1 MIVKIFQSRIYY
13 FFFMCVN
20 VLHIVPF
27 NVNHS
32 EAFTVWLESSSV
44 DELQPKQQRVKAVPH
59 VDAKVRPKHDI
70 LKILGADEANHQFVL
85 LYFFKILCLF

>member
-1 MIVKIFQSRIYY
+1 MIVKIFQSRSYY
-13 FFFMCVN
+13 VFFMCVN
-20 VLHIVPF
+20 ILHIALF
-27 NVNHS
+27 NANHS
-32 EAFTVWLESSSV
+32 EAFTMWLESSSV

-85 LYFFKILCLF
+85 YFCFF

>member
-1 MIVKIFQSRIYY
+1 M
-13 FFFMCVN
+13 
-20 VLHIVPF
+20 LHIVLF
-27 NVNHS
+27 NANHS

-59 VDAKVRPKHDI
+59 VDAKVRHDI

-85 LYFFKILCLF
+85 LYFFFVFFILHLF